1 MIQDLKKIFRRLTPV
16 ELAAKE
22 LAEAERAL
30 LEAQTGREY
39 ADAIVTYNEKRIA
52 RLRGVLKKQ
61 GEKT

>member
-1 MIQDLKKIFRRLTPV
+1 MIQDLKKLFRRLTPV

-39 ADAIVTYNEKRIA
+39 ADAIVTYNERRIV
-52 RLRGVLKKQ
+52 RLRGLLRKQ